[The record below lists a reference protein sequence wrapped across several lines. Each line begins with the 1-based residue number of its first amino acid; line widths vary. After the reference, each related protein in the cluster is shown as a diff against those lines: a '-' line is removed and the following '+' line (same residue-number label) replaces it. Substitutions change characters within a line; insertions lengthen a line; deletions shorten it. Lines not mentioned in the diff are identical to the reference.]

1 MSNLYLF
8 NYNNYFN
15 RIEKKEANLSAY
27 GTPIYVL
34 ENTNFNYADGV
45 TTSHIINFNSEQG
58 NYVIIT
64 DSENNISSRWF
75 VTDNPKTRGGQ
86 RNLQLRRDLAIDF
99 YNSLLTAPMIINRA
113 MITNPD
119 NPLLFNTEGFS
130 FNQIKREEILLDD
143 GAESRWYY
151 LYFKKDAPEKA
162 ITVNVSGNAYDL
174 VISGTAA
181 SYFRYQDTPVTNVIL
196 NKFRLRT
203 ITNWRE
209 ARQEAVPMDH
219 WDLLSSS
226 RVQYGIDDYKY
237 PDSAPVGYYHRL
249 WLYDSADDI
258 SSDLDSLLMSNY
270 NSLKNTFFNEIT
282 TDVITD
288 TEYNDWKSLNGKKVK
303 DSNNKIYL
311 VTVTTNEST
320 NEEYVDDDNY
330 PQTRTLYESMIE
342 NSGIEYDG
350 GLGTEAFVVNT
361 TEKTIIVHLEDI
373 TAQSG
378 AINFTLFQNSSNYV
392 TTDDSEYKI
401 ISIPADNLSY
411 YVNNTDYVTSSNV
424 IQKIIRAISLEYTN
438 DQLVDI
444 QLLPYCP
451 YHETV
456 YDGTVYP
463 ENISAYQ
470 VQYLSHTDNNVTIR
484 DGFIYYLDSS
494 NFSFNIYRSL
504 NIGNYDED
512 IAKNKKIANEVEVWR
527 LVSPNYNGL
536 FEFSVAKNDGVSSF
550 NVDISLKPYNPY
562 IHINPDFKSLYGQDF
577 DDARGLILGGDFSMP
592 KESTA
597 WADYE
602 MRNKN
607 YQIAFNRQIEHLDFT
622 QNQEKILSAINLFGG
637 TLQGGLSGAVGGAMA
652 GGGVPGAVAGGIV
665 GTVGAAATG
674 IADYAMLKSRQ
685 REDKDF
691 TIDNWTYQLGNIK
704 ALPNSISKVTPLTYN
719 NKKFPFIEKY
729 VATEEEINI
738 LKNKITYNSMNVNAY
753 GTIQQYLQEE
763 RTFIQGTIIR
773 LEDNEI
779 NNHELSEL
787 NNVLMKGVYI

>member
-15 RIEKKEANLSAY
+15 RIEKQEANLEAY

-34 ENTNFNYADGV
+34 ENTNFNYNDGV
-45 TTSHIINFNSEQG
+45 TTSHVINFNSEQG

-75 VTDNPKTRGGQ
+75 VIDHNKTRGGQ
-86 RNLQLRRDLAIDF
+86 YNLSLRRDLVIDF

-130 FNQIKREEILLDD
+130 FNQIKREETTLDD

-151 LYFKKDAPEKA
+151 LYFKKDAPSKA
-162 ITVNVSGNAYDL
+162 ITVNLNENAYDL
-174 VISGTAA
+174 LISGTIQN
-181 SYFRYQDTPVTNVIL
+181 YFRYLDQDVSNIKIDKFMFRANCQSPGNVA
-196 NKFRLRT
+196 T
-203 ITNWRE
+203 YNWDFNSNVE
-209 ARQEAVPMDH
+209 SEV
-219 WDLLSSS
+219 
-226 RVQYGIDDYKY
+226 I
-237 PDSAPVGYYHRL
+237 GYNDGTASEFHR
-249 WLYDSADDI
+249 I
-258 SSDLDSLLMSNY
+258 DLDNTAAALDYNVKEMLAANY
-270 NSLKNTFFNEIT
+270 YTLSTSYFADIT
-282 TDVITD
+282 TDLVTD
-288 TEYNDWKSLNGKKVK
+288 NEYETWKNLNGKKVK
-303 DSNNKIYL
+303 DSTGKIYL
-311 VTVTTNEST
+311 VSVTTRNTTDWDYIDYTEQ
-320 NEEYVDDDNY
+320 DY
-330 PQTRTLYESMIE
+330 PATVSAYINMIE
-342 NSGIEYDG
+342 TNKDSIYFDDG
-350 GLGTEAFVVNT
+350 TNYGTEALRVYT
-361 TEKTIIVHLEDI
+361 TNRHIFIHVEDI

-378 AINFTLFQNSSNYV
+378 SLTFNLFDSTGNYV
-392 TTDDSEYKI
+392 TTNDSEYKI
-401 ISIPADNLSY
+401 ISLPADRCVYSISGDNY
-411 YVNNTDYVTSSNV
+411 IDPII
-424 IQKIIRAISLEYTN
+424 IQKIIREISLNYP
-438 DQLVDI
+438 DYLVDI
-444 QLLPYCP
+444 QLLPYCN
-451 YHETV
+451 YHETIFE
-456 YDGTVYP
+456 GTIYP
-463 ENISAYQ
+463 QNISAYQ
-470 VQYLSHTDNNVTIR
+470 VQYLTHTENNATIR
-484 DGFIYYLDSS
+484 DGFIYYVDSA
-494 NFSFNIYRSL
+494 NVSFNLYRSF

-512 IAKNKKIANEVEVWR
+512 EAKNKKIANEVELWR
-527 LVSPNYNGL
+527 LVSPNYDGQ
-536 FEFSVAKNDGVSSF
+536 FEFSVAKNDGVDSF
-550 NVDISLKPYNPY
+550 NIDITLKPYNPY
-562 IHINPDFKSLYGQDF
+562 IHINPNFKSLYGQDF

-592 KESTA
+592 IETNA
-597 WADYE
+597 WAEYE
-602 MRNKN
+602 LRNKN

-652 GGGVPGAVAGGIV
+652 GGGVPGAIAGGIV

-738 LKNKITYNSMNVNAY
+738 LKNKIKYNSMNVSAY
-753 GTIQQYLQEE
+753 GTIQEYLQLE

-787 NNVLMKGVYI
+787 NNELMKGVYI